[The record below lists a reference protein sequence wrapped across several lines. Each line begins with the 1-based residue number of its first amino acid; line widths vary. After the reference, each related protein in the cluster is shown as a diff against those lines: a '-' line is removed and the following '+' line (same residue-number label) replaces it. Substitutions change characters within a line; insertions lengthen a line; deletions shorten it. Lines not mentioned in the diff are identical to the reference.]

1 MRVMERAGAST
12 KMAVARDRPEA
23 GRSRFDG
30 PYLVWGRVI
39 GLPVIAGTMDAVSD
53 EILRRG
59 EAGEGGY
66 VCVANVH
73 MLVTAR
79 RDPAFRPVVE
89 QAPMVVSD
97 GRPLVWQLHAQGLG
111 HAEQC
116 YGPDLTV
123 ELCRKAATRGM
134 PIFFYGGDDRVR
146 DRMVGEL
153 RRRFPEIRI
162 VGAEPAPML
171 PAEPPLDAD
180 LVERVRASGAALV
193 FCALG
198 CPKQE
203 FWMRTHAPHLRPV
216 LLGVGQAF
224 NIIAGT
230 LPDAP
235 RWMRDRGLGWLYRLK
250 TEPGRLWRRYLVT
263 NSLFLGHV
271 GADKVSGLLRRRQGT
286 PEPK

>member
-1 MRVMERAGAST
+1 MMAGAREQDGASEG
-12 KMAVARDRPEA
+12 RDAAP
-23 GRSRFDG
+23 
-30 PYLVWGRVI
+30 LVWGRVI
-39 GLPVIAGTMDAVSD
+39 GLPVIAGTMDAVTD
-53 EILRRG
+53 EILRR
-59 EAGEGGY
+59 AATGEGGY

-79 RDPAFRPVVE
+79 RDPAFRPVLE
-89 QAPMVVSD
+89 GASMVVSD
-97 GRPLVWQLHAQGLG
+97 GRPLVWQLRAQGLV

-123 ELCRKAATRGM
+123 ELCRKAAERAM
-134 PIFFYGGDDRVR
+134 PIYFYGGDDQVR
-146 DRMVGEL
+146 DRMVEEL
-153 RRRFPEIRI
+153 RRRFPTIRI
-162 VGAEPAPML
+162 AAAEPAPML
-171 PAEPPLDAD
+171 PAEPPLDEA
-180 LVERVRASGAALV
+180 LAGRIRSSVAALV

-203 FWMRTHAPHLRPV
+203 HWMRAHAPHTGAV

-235 RWMRDRGLGWLYRLK
+235 LWMRDRGLGWLYRLK

-263 NSLFLGHV
+263 NSLFLGHLAV
-271 GADKVSGLLRRRQGT
+271 DKVSGLFRRRRAAPGHD
-286 PEPK
+286 